1 MELDSKYNPSSVEEK
16 WYSYWTEHKCFHS
29 EPDDREPYTI
39 VIPPPN
45 VTGILH
51 MGHVLNNT
59 LNDVLIR
66 KARMDGRN
74 ACWIPGTDHA
84 SIATESKV
92 VARLR
97 EKGLTKEDIGREEFL
112 RYAWEW
118 KEEHGGIILKQLR
131 KLGASCDWERT
142 RFTMEPE
149 LTKAVIATF
158 CYFYRKGMI
167 YRGVRMVN
175 WDPVALTAISDDEVI
190 HKDTK
195 SHFYHLRYFI
205 SDGHGNPTGDYVV
218 IATTRPETI
227 MADAAVCINP
237 ADERYHHLRGKK
249 VLIPLINKE
258 IPIIEDDYVEMD
270 FGTGCLK
277 VTPAH
282 DVNDYAIG
290 LRHNLE
296 VLEIID
302 DHGRLNEKAQILVG
316 EDRFEA
322 RRKIARMLEEAGN
335 LVKTEE
341 YTSPVGYSERTDAV
355 IEPRL
360 SAQWFLKMDS
370 LAAMALDSVE
380 SGRIRFVPDKY
391 RNTYRHW
398 MENAHD
404 WCISRQLWWGQR
416 IPAYYLP
423 DGRIV
428 VDETPE
434 KALEQARALDPSLR
448 MEDLRQDE
456 DVLDTWFS
464 SWLWPISVFDPEM
477 PGHPDHK
484 PNADLSYYY
493 PTSDLVTGPDIIFFW
508 VARMI
513 MAGGEF
519 MHEVPFRN
527 VYFTGIVRDKLGRK
541 MSKTLGNS
549 PDPLVLIEK
558 YGADAVRLGMLLCSS
573 AGNDILYDESQ
584 VEQGRN
590 FCGKIWNS
598 WRLVSGWKVDRAA
611 AQPDEAAV
619 AVKWFESLLSRTIET
634 VEDHYS
640 KLRISDALM
649 AIYKLFWDDY
659 CSWYLELVKPAWGS
673 AVDGATY
680 DATCTFFEKLLK
692 LIHPIMPFITEEL
705 WHATSER
712 ADGQTIM
719 FERTPQAG
727 AYDPAL
733 LEGFELAKQAV
744 IEIRAIRAQKQIS
757 PKAALELYIDGDFD
771 AGLEATICK
780 AANISN
786 IHSGKASGTSVS
798 FIVGT
803 IKMSIP
809 LEGLVDAEEEREKL
823 KAELDHQRKFL
834 ASVRSKLGNEKFVA
848 HAPQAVIDTERK
860 KEADALS
867 RIEALEAS
875 LKALD

>member
-1 MELDSKYNPSSVEEK
+1 MSIDAKYNPSEVEDK
-16 WYSYWTEHKCFHS
+16 WYAYWLENKCFHS
-29 EPDDREPYTI
+29 EPDSRQPYTV

-59 LNDVLIR
+59 LNDVLVR
-66 KARMDGRN
+66 KARMDGKN

-92 VARLR
+92 VAKL
-97 EKGLTKEDIGREEFL
+97 KAMGINKEDIGREKFL
-112 RYAWEW
+112 EYAWEW
-118 KEEHGGIILKQLR
+118 KEEHGGIILQQLR
-131 KLGASCDWERT
+131 KLGASCDWDRT

-158 CYFYRKGMI
+158 CHFYRKGWI

-175 WDPVALTAISDDEVI
+175 WDPVALTAVSDDEVN

-195 SHFYHLRYFI
+195 SHFYHLRYYI
-205 SDGHGNPTGDYVV
+205 SDGNGNPTDKYLV

-227 MADAAVCINP
+227 MADAAICVNP
-237 ADERYHHLRGKK
+237 KDERHHWLRGKK
-249 VLIPLINKE
+249 VLIPLINRE
-258 IPIIEDDYVEMD
+258 IPVIEDDYVEMD

-282 DVNDYAIG
+282 DAHDYEIG
-290 LRHNLE
+290 LRHNLP
-296 VLEIID
+296 VMDIID

-316 EDRFEA
+316 QDRFEA
-322 RRKIARMLEEAGN
+322 RENIIALLREAGC
-335 LVKTEE
+335 LEKIEE
-341 YTSPVGYSERTDAV
+341 YISPVGYSERTDAV
-355 IEPRL
+355 IEPKL
-360 SAQWFLKMDS
+360 SAQWFLRMED
-370 LAAMALDSVE
+370 LAKDALDAVE
-380 SGRIRFVPDKY
+380 SGRIKFIPDKY

-423 DGRIV
+423 DGQV
-428 VDETPE
+428 VVEE
-434 KALEQARALDPSLR
+434 SAEAALEAARKINPSLSA
-448 MEDLRQDE
+448 EDLRQDE

-464 SWLWPISVFDPEM
+464 SWLWPISVFDPEL
-477 PGHPDHK
+477 PGHPGHE
-484 PNADLSYYY
+484 PNKDLAYYY
-493 PTSDLVTGPDIIFFW
+493 PTNDLVTGPDIIFFW

-519 MHEVPFRN
+519 MKDVPFRN

-549 PDPLVLIEK
+549 PNPLDLIAK

-598 WRLVSGWKVDRAA
+598 WRLVSGWTVDAA
-611 AQPDEAAV
+611 EEQPETSKV
-619 AVKWFESLLSRTIET
+619 AVKWFDALLSKTVEI

-640 KLRISDALM
+640 KFRISDALM
-649 AIYKLFWDDY
+649 AVYKLFWDDY
-659 CSWYLELVKPAWGS
+659 CSWYLELVKPAYGK
-673 AVDGATY
+673 AVDGRTYEATVS
-680 DATCTFFEKLLK
+680 FFEKLLK

-705 WHATSER
+705 WQSM
-712 ADGQTIM
+712 ADRKPGETIM
-719 FERTPQAG
+719 FQKTPVAG
-727 AYDPAL
+727 EYDGRFLDEFDL
-733 LEGFELAKQAV
+733 LRNIIVNVRG
-744 IEIRAIRAQKQIS
+744 IRAQKQIS
-757 PKAALELYIDGDFD
+757 PKEALSLFVEGEISAEL
-771 AGLEATICK
+771 LPVICK
-780 AANISN
+780 SANISS
-786 IHSGKASGTSVS
+786 IEKGSASGTSVS

-803 IKMSIP
+803 LKLSVP
-809 LEGLVDAEEEREKL
+809 LGGLVDAGEEKKKL
-823 KAELDHQRKFL
+823 EDELEHQRKFL
-834 ASVRSKLGNEKFVA
+834 AGVRAKLGNSGFVA
-848 HAPQAVIDTERK
+848 HAPEAVIAVERK
-860 KEADALS
+860 KESDAVA
-867 RIEALEAS
+867 RIEALEEA
-875 LKALD
+875 LKNM